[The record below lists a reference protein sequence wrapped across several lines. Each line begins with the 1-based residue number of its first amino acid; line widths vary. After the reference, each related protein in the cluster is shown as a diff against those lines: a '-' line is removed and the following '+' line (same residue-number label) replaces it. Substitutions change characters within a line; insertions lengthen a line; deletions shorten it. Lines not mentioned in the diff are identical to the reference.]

1 MRKDI
6 DIPAVKDVYI
16 AVIKEPSKK
25 NEIDNW
31 AVYII
36 NNSITHL
43 ENVIIL
49 SEGFSEE
56 KKTSKLRKHI
66 VKLPKKSYA
75 KIEIIHEAL
84 FSFTNQFK
92 VTYFKDNTL
101 FDKTFE
107 FKPYSIKKNKFLKL
121 PLLDVHGV
129 LAE

>member
-6 DIPAVKDVYI
+6 DIPPVKDVYI
-16 AVIKEPSKK
+16 AVIKEHS
-25 NEIDNW
+25 NNDEIDDW
-31 AVYII
+31 EVYII
-36 NNSITHL
+36 NNSNTHL

-49 SEGFSEE
+49 SEGFSE
-56 KKTSKLRKHI
+56 KKITSKLRKHI
-66 VKLPKKSYA
+66 DKLPKNSFA

-107 FKPYSIKKNKFLKL
+107 FKPYSIKENKFLKL
-121 PLLDVHGV
+121 PLLEVHGV
-129 LAE
+129 LAD